1 MRMHQEKKCYLGKK
15 MILNYCSPSR
25 RRSEDPDKLPS
36 SPNWTAIRLGF
47 PIFSKGIYW
56 GVGNGSRKNLW
67 TDSWIRGH
75 SLRELI
81 EGLLTRDEMNLAVSD
96 LRHEHE
102 WNWDS
107 ISFDLPL
114 PGY

>member
-47 PIFSKGIYW
+47 PIFSKGICW